1 MSKYNFESA
10 KGRFSLFEDVRA
22 YPRQN
27 KSPEELDSYG
37 VPKTVTSVPKISTI
51 STIGFVW
58 NLDGQYS
65 LTSSPEGVL
74 EDLKEICSEF
84 PDSPLNHNHFYLLE
98 NDNGSLKELAVGT
111 LILGPSYGS
120 VRNLNAKSNAPKLR
134 LSNKVGSSTQQVK
147 VFTPWIPKSQRKNK

>member
-37 VPKTVTSVPKISTI
+37 IAKTESIPKSNTI

-58 NLDGQYS
+58 NLDGLYS
-65 LTSSPEGVL
+65 LTSSPKGVL

-111 LILGPSYGS
+111 LFLGPSYGS
-120 VRNLNAKSNAPKLR
+120 SRFDAKSSAPKLR
-134 LSNKVGSSTQQVK
+134 LSNKVVSSTQQVK

>member
-37 VPKTVTSVPKISTI
+37 VAKTESMPRSNTI

-58 NLDGQYS
+58 NIDGQYS

-134 LSNKVGSSTQQVK
+134 LSSKVGSSTQQVK

>member
-37 VPKTVTSVPKISTI
+37 IAKTESIPKSNTI

-58 NLDGQYS
+58 NLDGLYS
-65 LTSSPEGVL
+65 LTSSPKGVL

-120 VRNLNAKSNAPKLR
+120 SRFDAKSSAPKLR
-134 LSNKVGSSTQQVK
+134 LSNKVVSSTQQVK